1 MDVDRYVNALS
12 GITYLEWVRVKTAID
27 RYFDSEKR
35 EQETQI
41 QLSKPDT
48 VKQLIRSQF
57 GEK

>member
-12 GITYLEWVRVKTAID
+12 GINYSEWIRVKTAID

-35 EQETQI
+35 ELETQI

-48 VKQLIRSQF
+48 VKKIIRSQF

>member
-12 GITYLEWVRVKTAID
+12 GINYSEWIRVKTAID

>member
-1 MDVDRYVNALS
+1 MEVDRYVNALS

-35 EQETQI
+35 ELETQI

-48 VKQLIRSQF
+48 VKKLIRSQF

>member
-57 GEK
+57 GKK

>member
-12 GITYLEWVRVKTAID
+12 GIKYSEWIRVKTAID

-35 EQETQI
+35 ELETQI

-48 VKQLIRSQF
+48 VKKLIRSQF